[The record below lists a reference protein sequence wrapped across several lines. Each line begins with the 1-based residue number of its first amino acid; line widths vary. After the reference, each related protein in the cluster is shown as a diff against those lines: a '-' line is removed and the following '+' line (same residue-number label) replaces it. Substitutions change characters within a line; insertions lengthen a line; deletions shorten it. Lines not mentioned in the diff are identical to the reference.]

1 MKKELQKL
9 ATIMLLS
16 MMWPQLT
23 IGQTQVAR
31 HDASSNQASKAPE
44 TTTIYQLTDQLEAGG
59 EYLIVNTNEAGDGVA
74 LGHNK
79 KNTVTSDDVV
89 TIHAKDDDAAISA
102 NNHYIKADDVN
113 ATSVWTATKEGKYL
127 KLKNGKYYLQSV
139 ANFSSL
145 LGYGYALY
153 TQTEP
158 KDSGTWSYNSL
169 TNYLSYTYDYN
180 GSKPSYVVYDT
191 QKGFGSVNT
200 KNYPNEKK
208 VYLYKKVEGPA
219 STQKTFDLTI
229 SDAGWAT
236 LFLDYAVTIPDGL
249 SKVFYINSIVDDVA
263 KGTTVTGVI
272 PPLTGVIIQGN
283 AGTYQFW
290 ENSNSVE
297 KPTDNLL
304 TGTLEDIVD
313 ARTHEMTKDA
323 YGMNL
328 YTLGRTK
335 SGNVQLASFTG
346 TYIGKNKAF
355 LITKASTNSSHAKAF
370 CVVTDSGTTAIH
382 AMDDVESDHKAWY
395 TLQGIRLNGKPT
407 KKGVYIHGGKRIYV
421 K

>member
-1 MKKELQKL
+1 MKNQLQNF
-9 ATIMLLS
+9 ATMMLLS

-74 LGHNK
+74 LGHNE
-79 KNTVTSDDVV
+79 TAITSDDVE
-89 TIHAKDDDAAISA
+89 IYSNDE
-102 NNHYIKADDVN
+102 NLYIKADSVDT
-113 ATSVWTATKEGKYL
+113 TSVWTATKEGKYL

-158 KDSGTWSYNSL
+158 KASGTWSYNSL

-229 SDAGWAT
+229 NDASWAT
-236 LFLDYAVTIPDGL
+236 LYLDYAVTIPDGL

-283 AGTYQFW
+283 AGTYQFK

-313 ARTHEMTKDA
+313 ASTHEMTKDA
-323 YGMNL
+323 YGENL
-328 YTLGRTK
+328 YTLGRTN
-335 SGNVQLASFTG
+335 SGNVQLALFKGKS
-346 TYIGKNKAF
+346 IGKNKAF

-370 CVVTDSGTTAIH
+370 CVVTDSGATAIH
-382 AMDDVESDHKAWY
+382 AMDDVGADHEEWY
-395 TLQGIRLNGKPT
+395 TLQGIRLKGKPAQ
-407 KKGVYIHGGKRIYV
+407 KGVYIHGGKRIYV

>member
-1 MKKELQKL
+1 
-9 ATIMLLS
+9 MLLS

-23 IGQTQVAR
+23 SGQTQVAN
-31 HDASSNQASKAPE
+31 HEASSNQASKAPE

-74 LGHNK
+74 LGHNE
-79 KNTVTSDDVV
+79 TAITSDSVEIYLNDE
-89 TIHAKDDDAAISA
+89 
-102 NNHYIKADDVN
+102 NLYIKADNVDT
-113 ATSVWTATKEGKYL
+113 TSVWTATKDGKYL
-127 KLKNGKYYLQSV
+127 KLKNGKYYLQSQY
-139 ANFSSL
+139 NNLSS
-145 LGYGYALY
+145 YGYYYDLF
-153 TQTEP
+153 TQLKELNVNC
-158 KDSGTWSYNSL
+158 TWEYNQNKKS
-169 TNYLSYTYDYN
+169 LSYAYEN
-180 GSKPSYVVYDT
+180 KSGSRLTSYLAYLAE
-191 QKGFGSVNT
+191 KGFGSGNLYLL
-200 KNYPNEKK
+200 KEHPDESK

-236 LFLDYAVTIPDGL
+236 LYLDYAVTIPDGL

-263 KGTTVTGVI
+263 KGATVTGVI

-290 ENSNSVE
+290 ENSNSVK

-304 TGTLEDIVD
+304 IGTLEDIDD
-313 ARTHEMTKDA
+313 ASTHEMTKDA
-323 YGMNL
+323 YGNL

-335 SGNVQLASFTG
+335 SGNVQLALFKG
-346 TYIGKNKAF
+346 KFIGKNKAF

-370 CVVTDSGTTAIH
+370 SVVTDSGATAIH

>member
-23 IGQTQVAR
+23 SGQTQVAR

-59 EYLIVNTNEAGDGVA
+59 EYLIVNTNEAGDGFA
-74 LGHNK
+74 LGHNE
-79 KNTVTSDDVV
+79 TAITSVDVKIYSNDD
-89 TIHAKDDDAAISA
+89 
-102 NNHYIKADDVN
+102 NLYIKADDVN
-113 ATSVWTATKEGKYL
+113 TTSVWTAAKEKNYL
-127 KLKNGKYYLQSV
+127 KLKNGDYYLQSQYK
-139 ANFSSL
+139 NPSSFN
-145 LGYGYALY
+145 YGYDLSAQLTESNGNGKWAY
-153 TQTEP
+153 NQNNNMSYIYETESTQRT
-158 KDSGTWSYNSL
+158 SYL
-169 TNYLSYTYDYN
+169 AYIAE
-180 GSKPSYVVYDT
+180 
-191 QKGFGSVNT
+191 KGFGSGNPNLL
-200 KNYPNEKK
+200 KYYPNESK

-219 STQKTFDLTI
+219 STQKAFDLTI

-236 LFLDYAVTIPDGL
+236 LYLDYAVTIPDGL

-290 ENSNSVE
+290 ENSNNVE
-297 KPTDNLL
+297 APTDNLL
-304 TGTLEDIVD
+304 TGTLEDITD
-313 ARTHEMTKDA
+313 PSEDPKTSSY
-323 YGMNL
+323 YGNNL

-335 SGNVQLASFTG
+335 SGNVQLALFTG
-346 TYIGKNKAF
+346 TFIGKNKAF
-355 LITKASTNSSHAKAF
+355 LVTSTTDSQAKAF
-370 CVVTDSGTTAIH
+370 IIVTGSGATAIH
-382 AMDDVESDHKAWY
+382 ALDNVGADHEEWY
-395 TLQGIRLNGKPT
+395 TLQGIRLNGKPAQ
-407 KKGVYIHGGKRIYV
+407 KGVYIHGGKRIYV

>member
-1 MKKELQKL
+1 MKNQLQNF
-9 ATIMLLS
+9 ATMMLLS

-23 IGQTQVAR
+23 SGQTQVAN

-59 EYLIVNTNEAGDGVA
+59 EYLIVNTNEAGDGFA
-74 LGHNK
+74 LGHNE
-79 KNTVTSDDVV
+79 TAITSVDVK
-89 TIHAKDDDAAISA
+89 IYSNDE
-102 NNHYIKADDVN
+102 NLYIKADNVDT
-113 ATSVWTATKEGKYL
+113 TSVWTATKEGKYL
-127 KLKNGKYYLQSV
+127 KLKNGKYYLQSQY
-139 ANFSSL
+139 NNLSS
-145 LGYGYALY
+145 YGYYYDLF
-153 TQTEP
+153 TQLKELNVN
-158 KDSGTWSYNSL
+158 GTWEYNQNKKS
-169 TNYLSYTYDYN
+169 LSYAYEN
-180 GSKPSYVVYDT
+180 KSGSRLTSYLAYLAE
-191 QKGFGSVNT
+191 KGFGSGNLYLL
-200 KNYPNEKK
+200 KEHPDESK

-236 LFLDYAVTIPDGL
+236 LYLDYAVTIPDGL

-283 AGTYQFW
+283 AGTYQFK
-290 ENSNSVE
+290 ENSNNVE
-297 KPTDNLL
+297 APTDNLL
-304 TGTLEDIVD
+304 TGTLEDIDD
-313 ARTHEMTKDA
+313 ASTHEMTKDA
-323 YGMNL
+323 YGKNL
-328 YTLGRTK
+328 YTLGRTN
-335 SGNVQLASFTG
+335 SGNVQLALFKG
-346 TYIGKNKAF
+346 KPIGKNKAF
-355 LITKASTNSSHAKAF
+355 LITKANTNSSHAKAF
-370 CVVTDSGTTAIH
+370 SVVTDSGATAIH

>member
-23 IGQTQVAR
+23 SGQTQGAR

-102 NNHYIKADDVN
+102 ENLYIKADDVN
-113 ATSVWTATKEGKYL
+113 ATSVWTVSEKGEHMKLTNDVYILQIPYNTYYKIYAYKNDESFDGSWVYQDDYLQYTYINKNGTSVTYTVVYNDGYKFANNKEG
-127 KLKNGKYYLQSV
+127 
-139 ANFSSL
+139 
-145 LGYGYALY
+145 
-153 TQTEP
+153 
-158 KDSGTWSYNSL
+158 
-169 TNYLSYTYDYN
+169 
-180 GSKPSYVVYDT
+180 
-191 QKGFGSVNT
+191 
-200 KNYPNEKK
+200 K

-229 SDAGWAT
+229 NDAGWAT
-236 LFLDYAVTIPDGL
+236 LYLDYAVTIPDGL

-283 AGTYQFW
+283 AGTYQFK
-290 ENSNSVE
+290 ENSSNVE
-297 KPTDNLL
+297 APTDNLL
-304 TGTLEDIVD
+304 TGTLEDIDD
-313 ARTHEMTKDA
+313 ASTHEMTKDA
-323 YGMNL
+323 YGNL

-335 SGNVQLASFTG
+335 SGNVQLALFKG
-346 TYIGKNKAF
+346 KFIGKNKAF

-370 CVVTDSGTTAIH
+370 CVVTDSGATAIH

>member
-23 IGQTQVAR
+23 SGQTQVAR

-102 NNHYIKADDVN
+102 DNLYIKADDVN
-113 ATSVWTATKEGKYL
+113 ATSVWTVSEKGEHM
-127 KLKNGKYYLQSV
+127 KLTNDVYILQIPYNTYYKIYAYNNDESFDGSWVYQDDYLQ
-139 ANFSSL
+139 
-145 LGYGYALY
+145 
-153 TQTEP
+153 
-158 KDSGTWSYNSL
+158 
-169 TNYLSYTYDYN
+169 YTYINNNGTKVTYTAVYN
-180 GSKPSYVVYDT
+180 DGYKYANNKES
-191 QKGFGSVNT
+191 
-200 KNYPNEKK
+200 K
-208 VYLYKKVEGPA
+208 VYLYKKVEGPS

-283 AGTYQFW
+283 AGTYQFKK
-290 ENSNSVE
+290 NSSNVE
-297 KPTDNLL
+297 APTDNLL
-304 TGTLEDIVD
+304 TGTLEDIDD
-313 ARTHEMTKDA
+313 ASTHEMTKDA
-323 YGMNL
+323 YGKNLL
-328 YTLGRTK
+328 YTLGRTN
-335 SGNVQLASFTG
+335 SGNVQLALFKG
-346 TYIGKNKAF
+346 KPIGKNKAF

-370 CVVTDSGTTAIH
+370 SVVTDSGTTAIH

>member
-1 MKKELQKL
+1 
-9 ATIMLLS
+9 

-23 IGQTQVAR
+23 SGQTQVAN

-74 LGHNK
+74 LGHNE
-79 KNTVTSDDVV
+79 TAITSNDVE
-89 TIHAKDDDAAISA
+89 IYSNDE
-102 NNHYIKADDVN
+102 NLYIKADDVN
-113 ATSVWTATKEGKYL
+113 TTSVWTASEKGEHMKLTNDVYILQIPYNPNYKIYAYKNDESFDGSWVYQDDYLQYTYINKNKKRVTYTVVYNDGYKFANNKEG
-127 KLKNGKYYLQSV
+127 
-139 ANFSSL
+139 
-145 LGYGYALY
+145 
-153 TQTEP
+153 
-158 KDSGTWSYNSL
+158 
-169 TNYLSYTYDYN
+169 
-180 GSKPSYVVYDT
+180 
-191 QKGFGSVNT
+191 
-200 KNYPNEKK
+200 K
-208 VYLYKKVEGPA
+208 VYLYKKVEGPS

-263 KGTTVTGVI
+263 KGRTVTGVI
-272 PPLTGVIIQGN
+272 PQLTGVIIQGN
-283 AGTYQFW
+283 AGTYQFR

-304 TGTLEDIVD
+304 TGTLEDITD
-313 ARTHEMTKDA
+313 ASEDPKTSSYYRK
-323 YGMNL
+323 NL

-335 SGNVQLASFTG
+335 SGNVQLALFTG
-346 TYIGKNKAF
+346 TSIGKNKAF
-355 LITKASTNSSHAKAF
+355 LITSATDSQAKAF
-370 CVVTDSGTTAIH
+370 SIVTGSGATAIH
-382 AMDDVESDHKAWY
+382 ALDNVGADHEEWY
-395 TLQGIRLNGKPT
+395 TLQGTRLNGKPT

>member
-74 LGHNK
+74 LGHNE
-79 KNTVTSDDVV
+79 TAITSVDVKIYSNDD
-89 TIHAKDDDAAISA
+89 
-102 NNHYIKADDVN
+102 NLYIKADDVN
-113 ATSVWTATKEGKYL
+113 TTSVWTAAKEKNNL
-127 KLKNGKYYLQSV
+127 KLKNGDYYLQSQYK
-139 ANFSSL
+139 NPSSFN
-145 LGYGYALY
+145 YGYDLSAQLTESNGNGKWAY
-153 TQTEP
+153 NQNNNMSYIYATNSTQRT
-158 KDSGTWSYNSL
+158 SYL
-169 TNYLSYTYDYN
+169 AYIAE
-180 GSKPSYVVYDT
+180 
-191 QKGFGSVNT
+191 KGFGSGNP
-200 KNYPNEKK
+200 NLLIYYPNESK

-236 LFLDYAVTIPDGL
+236 LYLDYAVTIPDGL

-290 ENSNSVE
+290 ENSKSVE

-304 TGTLEDIVD
+304 TGTLEDIAD
-313 ARTHEMTKDA
+313 ASKHELTTGA
-323 YGMNL
+323 YGKNL
-328 YTLGRTK
+328 YTLGRTN
-335 SGNVQLASFTG
+335 SGKVQLALFKG
-346 TYIGKNKAF
+346 KPIGKNKAF

-370 CVVTDSGTTAIH
+370 SVGTDSGTTAIH

>member
-23 IGQTQVAR
+23 SGQTQVAR

-59 EYLIVNTNEAGDGVA
+59 EYLIVNTNEAGDGFA
-74 LGHNK
+74 LGHNSK
-79 KNTVTSDDVV
+79 PLVTSDDVV

-102 NNHYIKADDVN
+102 DNLYIKADDVN
-113 ATSVWTATKEGKYL
+113 ATSVWTASEKGEHMKLTNDVYILQIPYNPNYKIYAYKNDESFDGSWVYQDDYLQYTYINKNKKRVTYTVVYNDGYKFANNKEG
-127 KLKNGKYYLQSV
+127 
-139 ANFSSL
+139 
-145 LGYGYALY
+145 
-153 TQTEP
+153 
-158 KDSGTWSYNSL
+158 
-169 TNYLSYTYDYN
+169 
-180 GSKPSYVVYDT
+180 
-191 QKGFGSVNT
+191 
-200 KNYPNEKK
+200 K

-219 STQKTFDLTI
+219 STQKTFDLKI

-249 SKVFYINSIVDDVA
+249 SQVFYISSIDGDVA

-304 TGTLEDIVD
+304 TGTLEDIGD
-313 ARTHEMTKDA
+313 ASKHEMTKDA
-323 YGMNL
+323 YGKNLL
-328 YTLGRTK
+328 YTLGRTN
-335 SGNVQLASFTG
+335 SGNVQLALFKG
-346 TYIGKNKAF
+346 EFIGKNKAF

-370 CVVTDSGTTAIH
+370 SVVTDSGTTAIH

>member
-23 IGQTQVAR
+23 SGQTQGAR

-102 NNHYIKADDVN
+102 DNLYIKADDVN
-113 ATSVWTATKEGKYL
+113 ATSVWTVSEKGEHMKLTNDVYILQIPYNTYYKIYAYKNDESFDGSWVYQDDYLQYTYINKNGTSVTYTVVYNDGYKFANNKEG
-127 KLKNGKYYLQSV
+127 
-139 ANFSSL
+139 
-145 LGYGYALY
+145 
-153 TQTEP
+153 
-158 KDSGTWSYNSL
+158 
-169 TNYLSYTYDYN
+169 
-180 GSKPSYVVYDT
+180 
-191 QKGFGSVNT
+191 
-200 KNYPNEKK
+200 K

-229 SDAGWAT
+229 NDAGWAT

-283 AGTYQFW
+283 AGTYQFK
-290 ENSNSVE
+290 ENSNNVE
-297 KPTDNLL
+297 APTDNLL
-304 TGTLEDIVD
+304 TGTLEDIDD
-313 ARTHEMTKDA
+313 ASTHEMTKDA
-323 YGMNL
+323 YGKNYL

-335 SGNVQLASFTG
+335 SGNVQLALFTG

-370 CVVTDSGTTAIH
+370 CVVTDSGATAIH

>member
-1 MKKELQKL
+1 MKNQLQNF
-9 ATIMLLS
+9 ATMMLLS

-102 NNHYIKADDVN
+102 DNLYIKADDVN
-113 ATSVWTATKEGKYL
+113 ATSVWTVSEKGEHM
-127 KLKNGKYYLQSV
+127 KLTNDVYILQIPYNTNYKIYAYKNDESFDGSWVYQDDYLQ
-139 ANFSSL
+139 
-145 LGYGYALY
+145 
-153 TQTEP
+153 
-158 KDSGTWSYNSL
+158 
-169 TNYLSYTYDYN
+169 YTYIKNNGTKVTYTAVYN
-180 GSKPSYVVYDT
+180 DGYKFANNKES
-191 QKGFGSVNT
+191 
-200 KNYPNEKK
+200 K
-208 VYLYKKVEGPA
+208 VYLYKKVEGPS

-236 LFLDYAVTIPDGL
+236 LYLDYAVTIPDGL
-249 SKVFYINSIVDDVA
+249 SKVFYISSIVDDVA
-263 KGTTVTGVI
+263 KGATVTGVI
-272 PPLTGVIIQGN
+272 PQLTGVIIQGN
-283 AGTYQFW
+283 AGTYQFK
-290 ENSNSVE
+290 ENSSNVE
-297 KPTDNLL
+297 APTDNLL
-304 TGTLEDIVD
+304 TGTLEDIDD
-313 ARTHEMTKDA
+313 ASTHEMTKDA
-323 YGMNL
+323 YGNL

-335 SGNVQLASFTG
+335 SGNVQLALFTG
-346 TYIGKNKAF
+346 TSIGKNKAF
-355 LITKASTNSSHAKAF
+355 LITSATDSQAKAF
-370 CVVTDSGTTAIH
+370 SIVTGSGATAIH
-382 AMDDVESDHKAWY
+382 ALDNVGADHEEWY
-395 TLQGIRLNGKPT
+395 TLQGTRLNGKPT

>member
-1 MKKELQKL
+1 MKNQLQNF
-9 ATIMLLS
+9 ATMMLLS

-23 IGQTQVAR
+23 SGQTQVAR

-102 NNHYIKADDVN
+102 DNLYIKADDVN
-113 ATSVWTATKEGKYL
+113 ATSVWTVSEKGDHMKLTNDVYILQIPYNTYYKIYAYKNDESFDGSWVYQDDYLQYTYINKNGTSVTYTVVYNDGYKFANNKEG
-127 KLKNGKYYLQSV
+127 
-139 ANFSSL
+139 
-145 LGYGYALY
+145 
-153 TQTEP
+153 
-158 KDSGTWSYNSL
+158 
-169 TNYLSYTYDYN
+169 
-180 GSKPSYVVYDT
+180 
-191 QKGFGSVNT
+191 
-200 KNYPNEKK
+200 K

-236 LFLDYAVTIPDGL
+236 LYLDYAVTIPDGL

-283 AGTYQFW
+283 AGTYQFR

-304 TGTLEDIVD
+304 TGTLEDITD
-313 ARTHEMTKDA
+313 PSEDPKTSSY
-323 YGMNL
+323 YGNNL
-328 YTLGRTK
+328 YTLGRTN
-335 SGNVQLASFTG
+335 SGNVQLALFKGES
-346 TYIGKNKAF
+346 IGKNKAF

-370 CVVTDSGTTAIH
+370 SVVTDSGTTAIH

>member
-23 IGQTQVAR
+23 SGQTQVAR

-74 LGHNK
+74 LGHNE
-79 KNTVTSDDVV
+79 TAITSNDVE
-89 TIHAKDDDAAISA
+89 IYSNDE
-102 NNHYIKADDVN
+102 NLYIKADDVN
-113 ATSVWTATKEGKYL
+113 TTSVWTASEKGEHM
-127 KLKNGKYYLQSV
+127 KLTNDVYILQIPYNTNYKIYAYKNDESFDGSWVYQDDYLQ
-139 ANFSSL
+139 
-145 LGYGYALY
+145 
-153 TQTEP
+153 
-158 KDSGTWSYNSL
+158 
-169 TNYLSYTYDYN
+169 YTYINKNKKRVTYT
-180 GSKPSYVVYDT
+180 VVYNDGY
-191 QKGFGSVNT
+191 KFANNKES
-200 KNYPNEKK
+200 K

-219 STQKTFDLTI
+219 STQKAFDLTI

-236 LFLDYAVTIPDGL
+236 LYLDYAVTIPDGL

-283 AGTYQFW
+283 AGTYQFK
-290 ENSNSVE
+290 ENSSNVE
-297 KPTDNLL
+297 APTDNLL
-304 TGTLEDIVD
+304 TGTLEDIDD
-313 ARTHEMTKDA
+313 ASTHEMTKDA
-323 YGMNL
+323 YGKNL
-328 YTLGRTK
+328 YTLGRTN
-335 SGNVQLASFTG
+335 SGNVQLALFKG
-346 TYIGKNKAF
+346 KPIGKNKAF
-355 LITKASTNSSHAKAF
+355 LITKANTNSSHAKAF
-370 CVVTDSGTTAIH
+370 SVVTDSGATAIH

>member
-23 IGQTQVAR
+23 SGQTQVAR

-74 LGHNK
+74 LGHNE
-79 KNTVTSDDVV
+79 TAITSNDVE
-89 TIHAKDDDAAISA
+89 IYSNDE
-102 NNHYIKADDVN
+102 NLYIKADDVN
-113 ATSVWTATKEGKYL
+113 TTSVWTASEKGEHMKLTNDVYILQIPYNPNYKIYAYKNDESFDGSWVYQDDYLQYTYINKNKKRVTYTVVYNDGYKFANNKEG
-127 KLKNGKYYLQSV
+127 
-139 ANFSSL
+139 
-145 LGYGYALY
+145 
-153 TQTEP
+153 
-158 KDSGTWSYNSL
+158 
-169 TNYLSYTYDYN
+169 
-180 GSKPSYVVYDT
+180 
-191 QKGFGSVNT
+191 
-200 KNYPNEKK
+200 K
-208 VYLYKKVEGPA
+208 VYLYKKVEGPS

-263 KGTTVTGVI
+263 KGRTVTGVI
-272 PPLTGVIIQGN
+272 PQLTGVIIQGN
-283 AGTYQFW
+283 AGTYQFR

-304 TGTLEDIVD
+304 TGTLEDITD
-313 ARTHEMTKDA
+313 PSEDPKTSSYYRK
-323 YGMNL
+323 NL

-335 SGNVQLASFTG
+335 SGNVQLALFTG
-346 TYIGKNKAF
+346 TSIGKNKAF
-355 LITKASTNSSHAKAF
+355 LITSATDSQAKAF
-370 CVVTDSGTTAIH
+370 SIVTGSGATAIH
-382 AMDDVESDHKAWY
+382 ALDNVGADHEEWY
-395 TLQGIRLNGKPT
+395 TLQGTRLNGKPT

>member
-1 MKKELQKL
+1 MKNQLQNF
-9 ATIMLLS
+9 ATMMLLS

-23 IGQTQVAR
+23 SGQTQVAR

-102 NNHYIKADDVN
+102 DNLYIKADDVN
-113 ATSVWTATKEGKYL
+113 ATSVWTVSEKGEHM
-127 KLKNGKYYLQSV
+127 KLTNDVYILQIPYNTNYKIYAYKNDESFDGSWVYQDDYLQ
-139 ANFSSL
+139 
-145 LGYGYALY
+145 
-153 TQTEP
+153 
-158 KDSGTWSYNSL
+158 
-169 TNYLSYTYDYN
+169 YTYIKNNGTKVTYTAVYN
-180 GSKPSYVVYDT
+180 DGYKFANNKES
-191 QKGFGSVNT
+191 
-200 KNYPNEKK
+200 K
-208 VYLYKKVEGPA
+208 VYLYKKVEGPS

-249 SKVFYINSIVDDVA
+249 SQVFYISSIDGDVA

-283 AGTYQFW
+283 AGTYQFK
-290 ENSNSVE
+290 ENSSNVE
-297 KPTDNLL
+297 APTDNLL
-304 TGTLEDIVD
+304 TGTLEDIDD
-313 ARTHEMTKDA
+313 ASTHEMTKDA
-323 YGMNL
+323 YGNL

-335 SGNVQLASFTG
+335 SGNVQLALFKG
-346 TYIGKNKAF
+346 KFIGKNKAF

-370 CVVTDSGTTAIH
+370 CVVTDSGATAIH

>member
-23 IGQTQVAR
+23 SGQTQVAR

-79 KNTVTSDDVV
+79 KNIVTSDDVV

-102 NNHYIKADDVN
+102 DNLYIKADDVN
-113 ATSVWTATKEGKYL
+113 ATSVWTASEKGEHMKLTNDVYILQIPYNPNYKIYAYKNDESFDGSWVYQDDYLQYTYINKNKKRVTYTVVYNDGYKFANNKEG
-127 KLKNGKYYLQSV
+127 
-139 ANFSSL
+139 
-145 LGYGYALY
+145 
-153 TQTEP
+153 
-158 KDSGTWSYNSL
+158 
-169 TNYLSYTYDYN
+169 
-180 GSKPSYVVYDT
+180 
-191 QKGFGSVNT
+191 
-200 KNYPNEKK
+200 K

-219 STQKTFDLTI
+219 STQKTFDLKI

-249 SKVFYINSIVDDVA
+249 SQVFYISSIDGDVA

-304 TGTLEDIVD
+304 TGTLEDIGD
-313 ARTHEMTKDA
+313 ASKHEMTKDA
-323 YGMNL
+323 YGKNLL
-328 YTLGRTK
+328 YTLGRTN
-335 SGNVQLASFTG
+335 SGNVQLALFKG
-346 TYIGKNKAF
+346 EFIGKNKAF

-370 CVVTDSGTTAIH
+370 SVVTDSGTTAIH

>member
-74 LGHNK
+74 LGHNE
-79 KNTVTSDDVV
+79 TAITSVDVKIYSNDD
-89 TIHAKDDDAAISA
+89 
-102 NNHYIKADDVN
+102 NLYIKADDVN
-113 ATSVWTATKEGKYL
+113 TTSVWTAAKEKNNL
-127 KLKNGKYYLQSV
+127 KLKNGDYYLQSQYK
-139 ANFSSL
+139 NPSSFN
-145 LGYGYALY
+145 YGYDLSAQLTESNGNGKWAY
-153 TQTEP
+153 NQNNNMSYIYATNSTQRT
-158 KDSGTWSYNSL
+158 SYL
-169 TNYLSYTYDYN
+169 AYIAE
-180 GSKPSYVVYDT
+180 
-191 QKGFGSVNT
+191 KGFGSGNP
-200 KNYPNEKK
+200 NLLIYYPNESK

-236 LFLDYAVTIPDGL
+236 LYLDYAVTIPDGL
-249 SKVFYINSIVDDVA
+249 SQVFYINSIVDDVA

-283 AGTYQFW
+283 AGTYQFK

-323 YGMNL
+323 YGKNYL

-335 SGNVQLASFTG
+335 SGNVQLALFTG

-355 LITKASTNSSHAKAF
+355 LITKANTNSSHAKAF
-370 CVVTDSGTTAIH
+370 SVVTDSGATAIH

>member
-1 MKKELQKL
+1 MKNQLQNF
-9 ATIMLLS
+9 ATMMLLS

-74 LGHNK
+74 LGHNE
-79 KNTVTSDDVV
+79 TAITSNDVE
-89 TIHAKDDDAAISA
+89 IYSNDE
-102 NNHYIKADDVN
+102 NLYIKADDVN
-113 ATSVWTATKEGKYL
+113 TTSVWTASEKGEHMKLTNDVYILQIPYNTNYKIYAYKNDESFDGSWVYQDDYLQYTYINKNKKRVTYTVVYNDGYKFANNKEGKI
-127 KLKNGKYYLQSV
+127 
-139 ANFSSL
+139 
-145 LGYGYALY
+145 
-153 TQTEP
+153 
-158 KDSGTWSYNSL
+158 
-169 TNYLSYTYDYN
+169 
-180 GSKPSYVVYDT
+180 
-191 QKGFGSVNT
+191 
-200 KNYPNEKK
+200 
-208 VYLYKKVEGPA
+208 YLYKKVEGPS

-283 AGTYQFW
+283 AGTYQFK
-290 ENSNSVE
+290 ENSNNVE
-297 KPTDNLL
+297 APTDNLL
-304 TGTLEDIVD
+304 TGTLEDIDD
-313 ARTHEMTKDA
+313 ASTHEMTKDA
-323 YGMNL
+323 YGKNYL

-335 SGNVQLASFTG
+335 SGNVQLALFTG

-370 CVVTDSGTTAIH
+370 CVVTDSGATAIH

>member
-1 MKKELQKL
+1 MKKELQNL

-23 IGQTQVAR
+23 SGQTQGAR

-102 NNHYIKADDVN
+102 DNLYIKADDVN
-113 ATSVWTATKEGKYL
+113 ATSVWTVSEKGEHMKLTNDVYILQIPYNTYYKIYAYKNDESFDGSWVYQDDYLQYTYINKNGTSVTYTVVYNDGYKFANNKEG
-127 KLKNGKYYLQSV
+127 
-139 ANFSSL
+139 
-145 LGYGYALY
+145 
-153 TQTEP
+153 
-158 KDSGTWSYNSL
+158 
-169 TNYLSYTYDYN
+169 
-180 GSKPSYVVYDT
+180 
-191 QKGFGSVNT
+191 
-200 KNYPNEKK
+200 K

-229 SDAGWAT
+229 NDAGWAT

-283 AGTYQFW
+283 AGTYQFK
-290 ENSNSVE
+290 ENSNNVE
-297 KPTDNLL
+297 APTDNLL
-304 TGTLEDIVD
+304 TGTLEDIDD
-313 ARTHEMTKDA
+313 ASTHEMTKDA
-323 YGMNL
+323 YGKNYL

-335 SGNVQLASFTG
+335 SGNVQLALFTG

-370 CVVTDSGTTAIH
+370 CVVTDSGATAIH

>member
-23 IGQTQVAR
+23 SGQTQVAR

-74 LGHNK
+74 LGHNE
-79 KNTVTSDDVV
+79 TAITSNDVE
-89 TIHAKDDDAAISA
+89 IYSNDE
-102 NNHYIKADDVN
+102 NLYIKADDVN
-113 ATSVWTATKEGKYL
+113 TTSVWTASEKGEHMKLTNDVYILQIPYNPNYKIYAYKNDESFDGSWVYQDDYLQYTYINKNKKRVTYTVVYNDGYKFANNKEG
-127 KLKNGKYYLQSV
+127 
-139 ANFSSL
+139 
-145 LGYGYALY
+145 
-153 TQTEP
+153 
-158 KDSGTWSYNSL
+158 
-169 TNYLSYTYDYN
+169 
-180 GSKPSYVVYDT
+180 
-191 QKGFGSVNT
+191 
-200 KNYPNEKK
+200 K
-208 VYLYKKVEGPA
+208 VYLYKKVEGPS

-263 KGTTVTGVI
+263 KGRTVTGVI
-272 PPLTGVIIQGN
+272 PQLTGVIIQGN
-283 AGTYQFW
+283 AGTYQFR

-304 TGTLEDIVD
+304 TGTLEDIDD
-313 ARTHEMTKDA
+313 ASTHEMTKDA
-323 YGMNL
+323 YGKNYL

-335 SGNVQLASFTG
+335 SGNVQLALFTG
-346 TYIGKNKAF
+346 TSIGKNKAF
-355 LITKASTNSSHAKAF
+355 LITSATDSQAKAF
-370 CVVTDSGTTAIH
+370 SIVTGSGATAIH
-382 AMDDVESDHKAWY
+382 ALDNVGADHEEWY
-395 TLQGIRLNGKPT
+395 TLQGTRLNGKPT